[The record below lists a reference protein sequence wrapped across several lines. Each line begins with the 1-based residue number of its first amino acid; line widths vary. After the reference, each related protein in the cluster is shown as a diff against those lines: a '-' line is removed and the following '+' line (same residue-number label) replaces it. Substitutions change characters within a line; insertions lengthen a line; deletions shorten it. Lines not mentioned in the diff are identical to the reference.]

1 MKHKFKILTP
11 QELEIMKIIWQFNT
25 ATVRDVYEAL
35 RERRRL
41 AYTTVMTMMRILE
54 GKQFLEKWQE
64 GRAYVYKP
72 TSPKKKVITDMLTEF
87 VNRVFDGSFEALV
100 LSLFENTPLSAADQ
114 AKIKNLIAARN
125 RKGS

>member
-54 GKQFLEKWQE
+54 GKRFLEKWQE

>member
-54 GKQFLEKWQE
+54 RKRFLEKWQE